1 MKKYGVLGA
10 LAWLGRQGTRAIAA
24 LAMIGIAVPA
34 IGELL
39 QPVFTLA
46 VIVLLSIAFLRLDI
60 VRLRHALRRPA
71 LVIAA
76 TAWTLLAIPLLIGG
90 AGLALGLDGTAPAL
104 FLGVTL
110 HAVAS
115 PMVAAPAFAALMGLD
130 ATLVLFALV
139 ASTMAIP
146 LTAPLLAQFFIGPA
160 ANLSLGSLGLG
171 LFAILGVSA
180 LAAAAIRRFA
190 SLRAIEGYKD
200 EINGVNVVF
209 LFAFVAVTTRGVQA
223 SFRADPARHGCRSET
238 VIAVNLS
245 EKLILIG
252 GTRYAGEMRK
262 SVRTHEPARL
272 IDMMVVSAIVEAR
285 SCERFSRLIDVLDDE
300 LATFYGSLLKS
311 EARHFKIYLDFAK
324 KFSETAIDDR
334 VQHFLELDRELIST
348 PDPDF
353 RFHSGCPI
361 KTN

>member
-1 MKKYGVLGA
+1 
-10 LAWLGRQGTRAIAA
+10 
-24 LAMIGIAVPA
+24 MIGIAAPP
-34 IGELL
+34 IGEFL

-46 VIVLLSIAFLRLDI
+46 VIVLLSSAFLRLDI
-60 VRLRHALRRPA
+60 ARLRHALRRPA

-76 TAWTLLAIPLLIGG
+76 TTWTLLAIPLLIGG
-90 AGLALGLDGTAPAL
+90 AGLALGLEDRAPAL

-146 LTAPLLAQFFIGPA
+146 LTAPLLAQFFLGPA
-160 ANLSLGSLGLG
+160 ANLSPGSLGLG

-190 SLRAIEGYKD
+190 SLRAIERYKD

-223 SFRADPARHGCRSET
+223 SFRADPVLVLAITGFAFALFF
-238 VIAVNLS
+238 AVLGVT
-245 EKLILIG
+245 ILVFL
-252 GTRYAGEMRK
+252 RAGKDRAFALGFMTAQRNMG
-262 SVRTHEPARL
+262 L
-272 IDMMVVSAIVEAR
+272 MVAAASG
-285 SCERFSRLIDVLDDE
+285 VLPD
-300 LATFYGSLLKS
+300 LTWLYFALTQFP
-311 EARHFKIYLDFAK
+311 IYL
-324 KFSETAIDDR
+324 
-334 VQHFLELDRELIST
+334 T
-348 PDPDF
+348 PALLHPLA
-353 RFHSGCPI
+353 RRTTRS
-361 KTN
+361 

>member
-34 IGELL
+34 IGEFL

-90 AGLALGLDGTAPAL
+90 AGLALGLDDTAPAL

-223 SFRADPARHGCRSET
+223 SFRADPVLVLAITGFACALFF
-238 VIAVNLS
+238 AVLGVT
-245 EKLILIG
+245 ILVFL
-252 GTRYAGEMRK
+252 RAGKDCAFALAFMTAQRNMG
-262 SVRTHEPARL
+262 L
-272 IDMMVVSAIVEAR
+272 MVA
-285 SCERFSRLIDVLDDE
+285 
-300 LATFYGSLLKS
+300 ATSSTLPDLTWLYFALTQ
-311 EARHFKIYLDFAK
+311 FPIYLAP
-324 KFSETAIDDR
+324 ALLHPLAR
-334 VQHFLELDRELIST
+334 
-348 PDPDF
+348 
-353 RFHSGCPI
+353 RFTRS
-361 KTN
+361 